1 MHLTRVIL
9 EYVRRS
15 IANNNLLKNRNK
27 PKELFSKEKKMDKWQ
42 TDVWHRGKHH
52 WWSKP
57 QSDELSSRWVASGRG
72 DRNVSNFPGE
82 REEECEWVAP
92 HADSLRTKLHDCHVI
107 QQLHR
112 YIPKSK
118 KVPVLEKSSG
128 LHTHTRRALSPT
140 EPSPWPLKAVLE
152 PLEPAA
158 RKTTAITAR
167 GPPATSSRAREQSR
181 IMSLLVK
188 FEKQMSPHVL
198 PVRGVLDSP
207 DRWDSQQGKFW
218 DRTAAH
224 RWDFPPWRQRSA
236 HNNPWKEKW
245 LFLD

>member
-72 DRNVSNFPGE
+72 DRNVSNFRGE

-107 QQLHR
+107 QQLHW

-128 LHTHTRRALSPT
+128 LHTWARRALSPT
-140 EPSPWPLKAVLE
+140 LTHSHMACPL
-152 PLEPAA
+152 
-158 RKTTAITAR
+158 THWAITMASQ
-167 GPPATSSRAREQSR
+167 GCPWTVTTSSQKSN
-181 IMSLLVK
+181 SNPSTG
-188 FEKQMSPHVL
+188 SPSHK
-198 PVRGVLDSP
+198 
-207 DRWDSQQGKFW
+207 QQG
-218 DRTAAH
+218 
-224 RWDFPPWRQRSA
+224 
-236 HNNPWKEKW
+236 
-245 LFLD
+245 

>member
-15 IANNNLLKNRNK
+15 IANNNLLKNWNK

-72 DRNVSNFPGE
+72 DRNVSNFRGE

-107 QQLHR
+107 QQLHW

-128 LHTHTRRALSPT
+128 LVSTLTHGVPSHPLSHHHG
-140 EPSPWPLKAVLE
+140 L
-152 PLEPAA
+152 
-158 RKTTAITAR
+158 
-167 GPPATSSRAREQSR
+167 SRL
-181 IMSLLVK
+181 SLNRYNQK
-188 FEKQMSPHVL
+188 PEKQQQSQH
-198 PVRGVLDSP
+198 GVPQPQAAGLES
-207 DRWDSQQGKFW
+207 SQ
-218 DRTAAH
+218 
-224 RWDFPPWRQRSA
+224 
-236 HNNPWKEKW
+236 E
-245 LFLD
+245 